1 MKKKEWN
8 EGLNHL
14 DPDLVEKYVEQKD
27 RSSLA
32 FTCAFFTEAQVFFC
46 PHKEYGNPLRFRTKS
61 AKIPPEKPGGIFYGN
76 FQGKCLY
83 TVRFSPIRPI
93 WTFLGSRSDSG

>member
-27 RSSLA
+27 RLENRKKA
-32 FTCAFFTEAQVFFC
+32 
-46 PHKEYGNPLRFRTKS
+46 KER
-61 AKIPPEKPGGIFYGN
+61 
-76 FQGKCLY
+76 GKQ
-83 TVRFSPIRPI
+83 S
-93 WTFLGSRSDSG
+93 